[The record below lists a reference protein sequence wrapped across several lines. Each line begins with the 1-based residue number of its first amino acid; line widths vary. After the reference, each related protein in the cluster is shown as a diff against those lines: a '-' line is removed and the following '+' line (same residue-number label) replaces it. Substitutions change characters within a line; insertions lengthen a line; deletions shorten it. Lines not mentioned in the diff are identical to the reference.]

1 MQLSQN
7 LFIYLCIIGS
17 SKWEYSVCVCYGG
30 VGVTTHY
37 DETTT
42 DADITVIAAVIGG
55 SIGGLVI
62 VMVVIVVGVMI
73 AVVLNM
79 RKKQLK
85 HDKCYRSTLY
95 SFLLMYYTCYLLQVV
110 ETALMMLQI

>member
-1 MQLSQN
+1 M
-7 LFIYLCIIGS
+7 
-17 SKWEYSVCVCYGG
+17 CYDG
-30 VGVTTHY
+30 VDVYY

-42 DADITVIAAVIGG
+42 DADTTVIAAVIGG

-62 VMVVIVVGVMI
+62 VMVVIVGVMI

-85 HDKCYRSTLY
+85 HGKCYRSTLY
-95 SFLLMYYTCYLLQVV
+95 SFLLMYCICYLLQVV
-110 ETALMMLQI
+110 ETPLMMLQM

>member
-1 MQLSQN
+1 M
-7 LFIYLCIIGS
+7 
-17 SKWEYSVCVCYGG
+17 CVCYDG
-30 VGVTTHY
+30 VGVTTYY

-42 DADITVIAAVIGG
+42 DADTTVIAAVIGG
-55 SIGGLVI
+55 SIGGLLI

-85 HDKCYRSTLY
+85 HGKCYRSTLY
-95 SFLLMYYTCYLLQVV
+95 SFLLVYWTCYLLQVM
-110 ETALMMLQI
+110 ETALMMLQM